1 MKGDNLLKVDF
12 KKYYN
17 DYLGI
22 DEKQFKSGKRV
33 FSSVQRNVP
42 LNFQYVYKMIAT
54 VLEDS
59 VVFSIAPEFYNSF
72 TKFINGKNI
81 ESLKQVIE
89 VSHDFFQSKL
99 NDFKVRQVYR
109 LTLKEENTT
118 NLYNGQAIQLKKSIL
133 FESNK
138 NMNEKEKIM
147 IWNKRRK
154 EIEEGRKYVVLIEN
168 NIVSSAK
175 ISDIDFLGGNIAV
188 FTDPK
193 YRNQGYGK
201 QVVKGCIN
209 WCLDKDILP
218 IYLVDIENIPSVKL
232 AESLGFEIKS
242 TEVIVSLTLYN

>member
-1 MKGDNLLKVDF
+1 VKGDNLLKVDF

-17 DYLGI
+17 DYLRIG
-22 DEKQFKSGKRV
+22 EKEFKSGKSV

-81 ESLKQVIE
+81 ESLNQVIE
-89 VSHDFFQSKL
+89 ISHDFFQSKL

-109 LTLKEENTT
+109 LTLKEENTM
-118 NLYNGQAIQLKKSIL
+118 NLDNGQAISLTKSIL

-147 IWNKRRK
+147 I
-154 EIEEGRKYVVLIEN
+154 
-168 NIVSSAK
+168 
-175 ISDIDFLGGNIAV
+175 
-188 FTDPK
+188 
-193 YRNQGYGK
+193 
-201 QVVKGCIN
+201 
-209 WCLDKDILP
+209 
-218 IYLVDIENIPSVKL
+218 
-232 AESLGFEIKS
+232 
-242 TEVIVSLTLYN
+242 

>member
-1 MKGDNLLKVDF
+1 MKVDF

-22 DEKQFKSGKRV
+22 DEKQFKSSKRV

-81 ESLKQVIE
+81 ESLNQVIE
-89 VSHDFFQSKL
+89 ISHDFFQSKL
-99 NDFKVRQVYR
+99 NDFKVRQIYR
-109 LTLKEENTT
+109 LTLKEENIM
-118 NLYNGQAIQLKKSIL
+118 NLDNGQAIPLTKSIL

-168 NIVSSAK
+168 KIVSSAK
-175 ISDIDFLGGNIAV
+175 ISDIDFLVGILQYLHTLNI
-188 FTDPK
+188 
-193 YRNQGYGK
+193 
-201 QVVKGCIN
+201 
-209 WCLDKDILP
+209 
-218 IYLVDIENIPSVKL
+218 
-232 AESLGFEIKS
+232 EIKGMGNK
-242 TEVIVSLTLYN
+242 L